1 MLYFCAYTNKCF
13 FKGSY
18 LLLGSLSNKD
28 ILCCSK
34 KGILDLAIHLH
45 LNKSCEIICLE
56 IYTQAMPLFFFFCLI
71 LTDKKVASHQLSQD
85 IFFFPSLDYWSLGE
99 TLWTFPPSLKEQK
112 QTNHIVLSGIF
123 LVQCF
128 SFLPPFR
135 HFSHSEQRSQWFLT
149 SRLDKLGGYK
159 LIPLICL
166 FSHAV
171 PKGSGTWRK

>member
-1 MLYFCAYTNKCF
+1 MTVLQITDSRNASYSMSEKGLSNVFLVLLYICF
-13 FKGSY
+13 FNNICEMRSVESY
-18 LLLGSLSNKD
+18 ELSKRSLFLWTGFVDSV
-28 ILCCSK
+28 
-34 KGILDLAIHLH
+34 
-45 LNKSCEIICLE
+45 
-56 IYTQAMPLFFFFCLI
+56 I
-71 LTDKKVASHQLSQD
+71 LTDIKMGSHQLSQD
-85 IFFFPSLDYWSLGE
+85 IFFFPSLDYGFLGE

-112 QTNHIVLSGIF
+112 QINHIVLSGIF
-123 LVQCF
+123 LVQCL